1 MSADDVNFFF
11 EMRQQIKLY
20 HWQTDCFAKHK
31 ATDDLVS
38 SLDESIDTY
47 VETYMGKYGRP
58 KMTTRNNS
66 FRLQN
71 MNAKMAVKFI
81 KDCISYLQGPL
92 VKKLKPEDTDLFN
105 VRDEILGDLH
115 KVLYL
120 FTLN

>member
-11 EMRQQIKLY
+11 EMREQIKLY
-20 HWQTDCFAKHK
+20 HWQTDSFAQHK
-31 ATDDLVS
+31 ATDDLIS
-38 SLDESIDTY
+38 SLDENIDTY

-92 VKKLKPEDTDLFN
+92 VKKLKPDDTDLFN
-105 VRDEILGDLH
+105 IRDEILGDLH

-120 FTLN
+120 FTLK